1 MEDMLRPE
9 SHQCSGTQ
17 FAVTGAITGN
27 NVPAGEDRLLW
38 IRLDMPTTTQTVAP
52 QSMKIE
58 ITAQPP

>member
-1 MEDMLRPE
+1 MEDVIGPAYQQ
-9 SHQCSGTQ
+9 SSATYTVAGST
-17 FAVTGAITGN
+17 TGAS
-27 NVPAGEDRLLW
+27 VPAGQDRLLW